1 MAIQANLVYWYS
13 MEIDTIGIWNKFN
26 SEIYFFIL
34 KKTKDTDITSEI
46 LQNSF
51 LKIHQNLENVKN
63 PEKIKAWVFQIVRN
77 EITNYYNF
85 RLKTSH
91 SQKLQIETSSEKYGD
106 LCCFDRFIS
115 NLPEAYQEVI
125 QWVYI
130 KGKTQV
136 EVAEIMDISLANVK
150 ARVRRAKLILIQNF
164 NKCCRFS
171 INDEGKLVGESNC
184 SRCH

>member
-1 MAIQANLVYWYS
+1 
-13 MEIDTIGIWNKFN
+13 MEIDTIDIWNKFN

-34 KKTKDTDITSEI
+34 KKTKDTDVTNEI

-51 LKIHQNLENVKN
+51 LKIHQNLDNLEN

-77 EITNYYNF
+77 EIANYYNF
-85 RLKTSH
+85 ILKTSH
-91 SQKLQIETSSEKYGD
+91 SRDIRIETSSENYQD

-115 NLPEAYQEVI
+115 NLPEAYKEVI

-136 EVAEIMDISLANVK
+136 EVAEIMGISLANIK

-164 NKCCRFS
+164 SECCRFT
-171 INDEGKLVGESNC
+171 INDKGKLVGESNC

>member
-1 MAIQANLVYWYS
+1 
-13 MEIDTIGIWNKFN
+13 MEIDTIDIWNKFN

-34 KKTKDTDITSEI
+34 KKTKDVDVTNEI

-51 LKIHQNLENVKN
+51 LKIHQNLDNVEY

-77 EITNYYNF
+77 EIANYYKF

-91 SQKLQIETSSEKYGD
+91 SKELHFETSSENYGD

-115 NLPEAYQEVI
+115 NLPEAYKEVI

-164 NKCCRFS
+164 NECCRFS
-171 INDEGKLVGESNC
+171 INDERKLVGESNC